1 MLQMTS
7 EKFFDPTIA
16 QTLTPMSGPRDN
28 YLWNEGSDQS
38 AVFNYVHSLSS

>member
-16 QTLTPMSGPRDN
+16 QTLTPMSGPRDS
-28 YLWNEGSDQS
+28 YLWNEGSDRS
-38 AVFNYVHSLSS
+38 AVLNFVHSLSS